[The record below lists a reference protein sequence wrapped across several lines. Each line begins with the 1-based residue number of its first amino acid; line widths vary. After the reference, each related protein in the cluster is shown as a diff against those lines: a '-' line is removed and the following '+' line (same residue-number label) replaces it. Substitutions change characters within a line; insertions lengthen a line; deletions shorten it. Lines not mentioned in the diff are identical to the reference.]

1 MRGITFYR
9 KQKKMSQAELARAI
23 GVGQSTVSGYENGT
37 RSGKSVS
44 FDENGNVVIKVWE
57 DGELISEQTITDGE

>member
-23 GVGQSTVSGYENGT
+23 GVGQSTISGYENGT
-37 RSGKSVS
+37 RSPMISVFAKIAHVLGVS
-44 FDENGNVVIKVWE
+44 MDELANYE
-57 DGELISEQTITDGE
+57 